1 MGGVQIR
8 AVVASGVFLTI
19 TACSGAGKPS
29 PAPGP
34 AAQPVPVAAP
44 AITTPAPA
52 ELSAQVRTTRAACS
66 TEATRQQFEVI
77 DFITFNRLDE
87 NNWDTTIRARRKGK
101 LVRIGCRY
109 DLRAGWTYVY
119 EPPAADG
126 GNPWGPAGAP
136 KAAGVAMSA
145 QNAATA
151 AAAVPAPPV
160 PSASGAVPSTPTTSS
175 VAASKAVPAKVSPAK
190 VTPPRNEAKPSPK
203 AEPAPKSV
211 PGAHINLAA
220 VTDTSARTAIA
231 RTRDACLA
239 EAQRRKIA
247 FDDFDAFRR
256 VEGGQWEAMLLIKK
270 GKVSQRSCRL
280 DLVSGKATI
289 K

>member
-8 AVVASGVFLTI
+8 AVVASGIFLTI

-66 TEATRQQFEVI
+66 TEATKQQFEVI
-77 DFITFNRLDE
+77 DFVTFNRLDE

-136 KAAGVAMSA
+136 KAGVAMPA
-145 QNAATA
+145 QTA
-151 AAAVPAPPV
+151 APAPPV
-160 PSASGAVPSTPTTSS
+160 PSA
-175 VAASKAVPAKVSPAK
+175 
-190 VTPPRNEAKPSPK
+190 KPSPK
-203 AEPAPKSV
+203 VEPAPKSV
-211 PGAHINLAA
+211 PGAHINLGA